1 MANSKGKIFSIF
13 RRPKQVSSPNS
24 VLKGSSDPRGINI
37 DVCLLLH
44 WSPRFLTNSR
54 RSPRQPMTLVLQIN
68 RSTHYNMTNLP
79 FQY

>member
-13 RRPKQVSSPNS
+13 RKPKQVSSSNS
-24 VLKGSSDPRGINI
+24 VLKGSSDPRETNI

-44 WSPRFLTNSR
+44 WSLRFLTNSR
-54 RSPRQPMTLVLQIN
+54 RSLQQPVTLVLQTN
-68 RSTHYNMTNLP
+68 RHTRYNMTNLP